1 MSEPTPEA
9 VAPEAR
15 ALSGALLL
23 PLALIERDVDQPRR
37 DWRTDWVYDH
47 ADDTYKRQSV
57 QYARLEE
64 LAESI
69 RAVGLLQPL
78 VVRPHPD
85 KPGHYLVIAG
95 HRRRRAAE
103 MVGLS
108 EVPVVVRAAPEA
120 ELRAL
125 QLIENVQRQDLTP
138 MDEARAYD
146 ELMALQGLTAAEV
159 ARLVHVSFQ
168 HVVTRLRVLHDDVLR
183 EAVEARQIS
192 ASVAREITK
201 LSVEAATE
209 LRRRVQAGEKLQM
222 SAVVEARSRLAAAGI
237 VNPRRK
243 RPGPDATARDE
254 AASAGLAGA
263 DESIWHLAPW
273 RVAPP
278 TAMTVP
284 AGARRRARRTA
295 GPWPAVVAGT
305 FSEPEP
311 VRAGEHEVN
320 RSPLNRLEA
329 TPRNSAQ
336 VEVLVRALDQ
346 QSYRRVVEILD
357 YGAGQGWSCAA
368 LLHLVRGTRVARRNR
383 SQPAR

>member
-1 MSEPTPEA
+1 VSEPTREA
-9 VAPEAR
+9 VVPAAR
-15 ALSGALLL
+15 ALAGALLL

-47 ADDTYKRQSV
+47 ADDAYKRQGV

-78 VVRPHPD
+78 VVRSHPD
-85 KPGHYLVIAG
+85 RPGRYIIIAG

-103 MVGLS
+103 MVGLI
-108 EVPVVVRAAPEA
+108 EVPVVVREAPEA

-146 ELMALQGLTAAEV
+146 ELMALQGLSAAEV

-168 HVVTRLRVLHDDVLR
+168 HVVTRLRVLHDDILR

-243 RPGPDATARDE
+243 RPRAEATAREE
-254 AASAGLAGA
+254 ATSAGLAGA
-263 DESIWHLAPW
+263 DDSIWHLAPW
-273 RVAPP
+273 RVAPLAP
-278 TAMTVP
+278 MTAP
-284 AGARRRARRTA
+284 AGARCRARRA
-295 GPWPAVVAGT
+295 ADPGQDVVAGT
-305 FSEPEP
+305 PSEPEP
-311 VRAGEHEVN
+311 ARDGEHVVN
-320 RSPLNRLEA
+320 GSPLNRLEA
-329 TPRNSAQ
+329 IPRDSAQ
-336 VEVLVRALDQ
+336 VEALVRVLDR
-346 QSYRRVVEILD
+346 QSYDRVVEILD
-357 YGAGQGWSCAA
+357 YGVGRGWSCAA
-368 LLHLVRGTRVARRNR
+368 LLHLIRGTRVARRR
-383 SQPAR
+383 SRSVG